1 MPAHRLARPGSKLAC
16 SAQWLADDV
25 SGPAAHALARAHLYR
40 ALDFLLSHSE
50 ALEQEIFFRTADLF
64 NAEVDLIFWDT
75 TTLSWA
81 IDEEADESE
90 PWQTRM
96 SPALRTRGHNQEG
109 RDNTPQ
115 VVVGLALTRDG
126 LPVRSWVFPGKTADG
141 TTMTHLKDDV
151 RGWRFNRCVFVGDRG
166 MFSAAHRQRLSRALG
181 RYILAV
187 PMRTVTEVSLAVL
200 TRPGRYRAVAPQRRV
215 QEVYVGEGER
225 RRRDVIC
232 HNPEEAARE
241 QAHRARLLELG
252 RAALAARDVRQADHP
267 KKACELM
274 ASRRC
279 GRSLRLDARGRL
291 SIETTKVAAE
301 AQYDGTFVVTT
312 NDDTRAAADVA
323 LGYRSMTLIEIVY
336 TQMTTKNGFAFGGR
350 EHPIADC
357 HLRIVADDPIHEQC
371 DQWSALDKRQR
382 VQRGLETWAHRFA
395 ALGPRGDV
403 DRLGRL
409 GIALPQWLRETMLG
423 LGHLLASAL
432 ALRALAHLRPVES
445 EEPRVWACEWRQ
457 DIPQRLPTGVQGRG
471 QPCAPLGPSQC
482 MRDEGGRPQDL
493 AEGLPHQGVQGLRGG
508 RARGAARAQR
518 VPHGIGTASAE
529 GIMIARG
536 QGATAAWAS
545 TLTTAPHA
553 AQSVLIGRLMA
564 AGHVHVA
571 LSTALGRFTGLRTNE
586 RWHRHGTLPRESA
599 AASGQ
604 GPRAGGRSYASA
616 RALAGCG
623 PSRPP
628 RGRWATA
635 RGHAWRR
642 HASACPLAGLV

>member
-50 ALEQEIFFRTADLF
+50 ALEQEIFFRTTDLF

-323 LGYRSMTLIEIVY
+323 LGYRSMTLIEGCCRR
-336 TQMTTKNGFAFGGR
+336 MKTTGLQTR
-350 EHPIADC
+350 PIS
-357 HLRIVADDPIHEQC
+357 H
-371 DQWSALDKRQR
+371 
-382 VQRGLETWAHRFA
+382 
-395 ALGPRGDV
+395 
-403 DRLGRL
+403 
-409 GIALPQWLRETMLG
+409 
-423 LGHLLASAL
+423 
-432 ALRALAHLRPVES
+432 
-445 EEPRVWACEWRQ
+445 
-457 DIPQRLPTGVQGRG
+457 
-471 QPCAPLGPSQC
+471 
-482 MRDEGGRPQDL
+482 
-493 AEGLPHQGVQGLRGG
+493 G
-508 RARGAARAQR
+508 RARRIMAHVKLCVLALLLERAAEIRCQQTWR
-518 VPHGIGTASAE
+518 TIRHTLDQLQVVRYRMHGKTIV
-529 GIMIARG
+529 
-536 QGATAAWAS
+536 QS
-545 TLTTAPHA
+545 TQVTAPIAAILRSLGVLLPQRILEVSEEAHA
-553 AQSVLIGRLMA
+553 P
-564 AGHVHVA
+564 
-571 LSTALGRFTGLRTNE
+571 GL
-586 RWHRHGTLPRESA
+586 P
-599 AASGQ
+599 
-604 GPRAGGRSYASA
+604 
-616 RALAGCG
+616 
-623 PSRPP
+623 
-628 RGRWATA
+628 
-635 RGHAWRR
+635 
-642 HASACPLAGLV
+642 

>member
-232 HNPEEAARE
+232 HNPEEEARE
-241 QAHRARLLELG
+241 QAQRARLLELV
-252 RAALAARDVRQADHP
+252 RAELAALDVRQAAPP

-274 ASRRC
+274 ASRRF
-279 GRSLRLDARGRL
+279 GRYLRRDARGRL
-291 SIETTKVAAE
+291 SIDTPQVAAE
-301 AQYDGTFVVTT
+301 AQ
-312 NDDTRAAADVA
+312 
-323 LGYRSMTLIEIVY
+323 
-336 TQMTTKNGFAFGGR
+336 
-350 EHPIADC
+350 
-357 HLRIVADDPIHEQC
+357 
-371 DQWSALDKRQR
+371 
-382 VQRGLETWAHRFA
+382 
-395 ALGPRGDV
+395 
-403 DRLGRL
+403 
-409 GIALPQWLRETMLG
+409 
-423 LGHLLASAL
+423 
-432 ALRALAHLRPVES
+432 
-445 EEPRVWACEWRQ
+445 
-457 DIPQRLPTGVQGRG
+457 
-471 QPCAPLGPSQC
+471 
-482 MRDEGGRPQDL
+482 
-493 AEGLPHQGVQGLRGG
+493 
-508 RARGAARAQR
+508 
-518 VPHGIGTASAE
+518 
-529 GIMIARG
+529 
-536 QGATAAWAS
+536 
-545 TLTTAPHA
+545 
-553 AQSVLIGRLMA
+553 
-564 AGHVHVA
+564 
-571 LSTALGRFTGLRTNE
+571 
-586 RWHRHGTLPRESA
+586 
-599 AASGQ
+599 
-604 GPRAGGRSYASA
+604 
-616 RALAGCG
+616 
-623 PSRPP
+623 
-628 RGRWATA
+628 
-635 RGHAWRR
+635 
-642 HASACPLAGLV
+642 